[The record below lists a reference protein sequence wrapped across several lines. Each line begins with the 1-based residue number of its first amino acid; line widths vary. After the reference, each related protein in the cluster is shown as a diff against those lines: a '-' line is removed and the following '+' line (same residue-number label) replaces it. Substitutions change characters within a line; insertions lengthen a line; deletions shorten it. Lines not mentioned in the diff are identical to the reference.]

1 MKKSIIALLIA
12 APLAMTLSGCVIKI
26 NDDGIEHGMVGDSE
40 ERTYENRKKISKI
53 QLGTSFMDIQEKLGV
68 SDFSE
73 TYAEGDNTV
82 RVLYYRTQRKH
93 KDGLTTKDECTFLQ
107 FINGQL
113 VETGN
118 GGDYSKI
125 DKIKAN

>member
-1 MKKSIIALLIA
+1 MKKSLIALLIA

-26 NDDGIEHGMVGDSE
+26 NDDGVDHGFMSDSE
-40 ERTYENRKKISKI
+40 DRTYKNRKNISKV
-53 QLGTSFMDIQEKLGV
+53 QLGASFMDMQEKLGV
-68 SDFSE
+68 ADFSE
-73 TYAEGDNTV
+73 TFSDGKDTV

-107 FINGQL
+107 FINGKL

-118 GGDYSKI
+118 GGDFSKTP
-125 DKIKAN
+125 KVKEN

>member
-1 MKKSIIALLIA
+1 
-12 APLAMTLSGCVIKI
+12 MTLSGCVIKI
-26 NDDGIEHGMVGDSE
+26 NDDGIEHSMVGDSE

-125 DKIKAN
+125 DKVKAN